1 MRLTTDKKVTIPG
14 FPELPGTTEIGTL
27 SGRFSHDRQWL
38 VFRYGVV
45 NDRLAKCDE
54 DYEETALWVV
64 LVCDIDNPVYTGKPF
79 DSWMPQICDRVV

>member
-1 MRLTTDKKVTIPG
+1 MRLTTDKKITIPG

-54 DYEETALWVV
+54 D
-64 LVCDIDNPVYTGKPF
+64 IDNPVYTGKPF